1 MVQTGSNDSSLR
13 LMGMLMTISLG
24 IFAVLF
30 LYVLYNMTVNV
41 AGTTIA
47 MLFFIVLAFFIV
59 LMKTFKLLNRLANPT
74 PNLDY
79 DLSSSIPTIS
89 EIVSSNRVRH
99 ESLPPSYEEAIR
111 NYAQK
116 VSMNSTA
123 EECIINETI
132 PKPSGTHECPRCSS
146 SQVPVN

>member
-59 LMKTFKLLNRLANPT
+59 LMKTFKLLNRLANP
-74 PNLDY
+74 
-79 DLSSSIPTIS
+79 
-89 EIVSSNRVRH
+89 VS
-99 ESLPPSYEEAIR
+99 
-111 NYAQK
+111 K
-116 VSMNSTA
+116 T
-123 EECIINETI
+123 
-132 PKPSGTHECPRCSS
+132 
-146 SQVPVN
+146 

>member
-59 LMKTFKLLNRLANPT
+59 LMKTFKLLNRLANPVSRNIIIFSCL
-74 PNLDY
+74 PLNYAD
-79 DLSSSIPTIS
+79 SIWKFYQ
-89 EIVSSNRVRH
+89 VSSHSPSNFTTRFQINLLDDSEVYSYCPWRKTVLKLLKLV
-99 ESLPPSYEEAIR
+99 SLFK
-111 NYAQK
+111 NL
-116 VSMNSTA
+116 
-123 EECIINETI
+123 
-132 PKPSGTHECPRCSS
+132 
-146 SQVPVN
+146 